1 MYTCILYIY
10 IFQPQKSI
18 SRRFA
23 TFLSEKGDAVQW
35 IAHLEFYHLRFYM
48 LGLRFFVVLCFSDS
62 PHLKFCGYEV
72 VRIYWEYLLVRA
84 ENIHVLSAPQGF
96 PGLQQIFRP
105 TLWCL
110 NGSMGICH
118 CQVWEKQ
125 LGIVH
130 KQLRVIWVFPMQPL
144 LNGYWSLGWCTHH
157 ISPALFKVG
166 THFLFH
172 HGFLN
177 PGSNSW
183 TFHPNFPFNMSI
195 SHGNIL
201 CFAAADSMGSS
212 VFTGHY
218 WNGLWKWGANLPH
231 FQVHTQLSYCWFM
244 LVQN

>member
-1 MYTCILYIY
+1 MSEWIVGMINNVAPSIWDEWLVDLLYY
-10 IFQPQKSI
+10 IHQCENLPGIRVASGWEHP
-18 SRRFA
+18 RF
-23 TFLSEKGDAVQW
+23 E
-35 IAHLEFYHLRFYM
+35 
-48 LGLRFFVVLCFSDS
+48 C
-62 PHLKFCGYEV
+62 
-72 VRIYWEYLLVRA
+72 
-84 ENIHVLSAPQGF
+84 APG
-96 PGLQQIFRP
+96 PYRCLQQIFRP
-105 TLWCL
+105 SLWCL
-110 NGSMGICH
+110 NGSMGIFH
-118 CQVWEKQ
+118 GQVWEKQ

-201 CFAAADSMGSS
+201 CFAAAGSMGSS

-218 WNGLWKWGANLPH
+218 WNCLWKWGANLPH

-244 LVQN
+244 LVHN